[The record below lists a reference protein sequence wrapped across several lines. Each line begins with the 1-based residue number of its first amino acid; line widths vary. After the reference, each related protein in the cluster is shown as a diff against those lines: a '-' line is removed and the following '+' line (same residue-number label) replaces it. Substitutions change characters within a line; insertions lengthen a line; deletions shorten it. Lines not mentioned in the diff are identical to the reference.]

1 MKKALLI
8 GINYY
13 SVPGNTLNGCIND
26 IKNMSTIL
34 TSKFGYDASNV
45 TMLRDDATTLS
56 MMPTRANMLAQ
67 LNALIAASANYS
79 EIWIH
84 YSGHGSQVIDRNGDE
99 KDGLDEVIV
108 PVDFRKNG
116 YITDDTL
123 RDILSKSKCRTFILL
138 DSCHS
143 GTGCDLEW
151 SFEYTG
157 NGFVRT
163 QNNRATISNT
173 QIFMIS
179 GCKDSQTSADIY
191 DTTDKQYEGAFTDM
205 FLKAL
210 KQNNYNVSLSK
221 LYKDTWV
228 LLANN
233 RYSQN
238 PILSS
243 TSSNPVYTLIPTTT
257 RSDVTTPIS
266 TKEVVQNNM
275 KDIILGNIID
285 NQSVPIVKTL
295 IYSQNNTEQ
304 IKNNMKNILT
314 LGYF

>member
-99 KDGLDEVIV
+99 TDGLDEVIV

-116 YITDDTL
+116 FITDDTL
-123 RDILSKSKCRTFILL
+123 RDILSKSRCRTFILL

-163 QNNRATISNT
+163 QNNRTTISNT

-221 LYKDTWV
+221 LYKDAWV

-238 PILSS
+238 PIFSS
-243 TSSNPVYTLIPTTT
+243 SSSNPIYTLIPTTT
-257 RSDVTTPIS
+257 RSDVTKPIS

>member
-56 MMPTRANMLAQ
+56 MMPTKANMLAQ
-67 LNALIAASANYS
+67 LNELMAASANYS

-233 RYSQN
+233 RYSQR
-238 PILSS
+238 PIFSS
-243 TSSNPVYTLIPTTT
+243 TSSNPVYTIIPTTT

>member
-56 MMPTRANMLAQ
+56 MMPTKANMLAQ
-67 LNALIAASANYS
+67 LNELMAASANYS

-116 YITDDTL
+116 FITDDTL

-143 GTGCDLEW
+143 GTGCNLEW

-210 KQNNYNVSLSK
+210 QQNNYNVSLSK
-221 LYKDTWV
+221 LYKDTYV

-233 RYSQN
+233 RFTQR
-238 PILSS
+238 PIFSS
-243 TSSNPVYTLIPTTT
+243 TSSNPVYTLIPTT
-257 RSDVTTPIS
+257 RSDVTKPIS

-285 NQSVPIVKTL
+285 NQSVPIVKIL